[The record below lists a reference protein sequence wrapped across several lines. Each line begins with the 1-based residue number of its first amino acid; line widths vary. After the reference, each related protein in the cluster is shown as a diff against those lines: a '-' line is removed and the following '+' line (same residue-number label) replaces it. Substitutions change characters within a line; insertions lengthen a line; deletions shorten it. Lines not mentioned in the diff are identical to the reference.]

1 MLSHTIPTCIDVH
14 TYPNDYW
21 NKYITGSCTL
31 PKHQE
36 EASFPEYEN
45 VNLKAARRIKSP
57 GGCWLFPIMA
67 LARVAHCMVLLM
79 IDYKV
84 LSLFIDT
91 YCIWMVENL
100 GKTKEKR
107 FTCHISYN
115 TNSFKF
121 FFLYNVLYLWD
132 SEGVGVW
139 GNEMRKGLGKRI
151 VKSSGL
157 DETKKF

>member
-1 MLSHTIPTCIDVH
+1 
-14 TYPNDYW
+14 
-21 NKYITGSCTL
+21 
-31 PKHQE
+31 
-36 EASFPEYEN
+36 
-45 VNLKAARRIKSP
+45 
-57 GGCWLFPIMA
+57 MA

-139 GNEMRKGLGKRI
+139 GNEMRKGSGKRI